1 MKIPLTLVSASL
13 LLIFGNNLAAQQREL
28 PFSENLNGDLLE
40 KSLTQT
46 MEVYIEL
53 EPQRLLSRQHN
64 NSQQLKNNTEA
75 VQALKRRLSAMNI
88 KIIKNKTKG
97 NGVHAI
103 VKSRDIASIKALPGV
118 KNVMPV
124 VQHSLD
130 HTNSV
135 PWIGAPQAWQILN
148 GNGDNNGDPISVAI
162 IDTGIDY
169 YHQNLGGEG
178 SVAEYQADDP
188 DVIEP
193 GSFPTNKVVAGWDFA
208 GLDASNPSPDGDP
221 IDHHGHGSH
230 VAGSSAGIG
239 VQESIGLGVA
249 PGAEV
254 YAYKV
259 FGDIAGTTGL
269 SHLAINRATDPNQ
282 DGSTDDHV
290 DVMNLSLGSSFGMKG
305 SAGANAADAAAAAGV
320 VVVISAGNSG
330 NIPYI
335 VGSPSIA
342 AGAVSVAS
350 SIAGGTVQGAD
361 VLSEDSSVEG
371 VIRAVEGNHVNR
383 FSQGYSISGEMV
395 AAEPHNGCVA
405 FTNADQ
411 FNGEVALVIRG
422 ACSFNDKYANAEA
435 AGASGIVVYND
446 GADDTRNNPFVM
458 GGLASERM
466 ISGVMISHSNGAG
479 INQAIS
485 DNQAT
490 SIVVDNST
498 KANTDP
504 TNDDTLSG
512 FTSRGPGDGN
522 IFKPDLTAPGQGIV
536 STGVGTGTG
545 SANFSGTSMAAPHV
559 AGVAALLKQKWPN
572 ISSAGIKA
580 MMQNSSTPAYIDG
593 VAGSSQPYPLSLQGV
608 GRVRAEI
615 AATLTSYAY
624 PGGVSFGRINPTSR
638 VIVRREVTIK
648 NLSGLARTYTV
659 EHQPN
664 HTMPG
669 VELSALINTI
679 HVLPWNEKK
688 VFLTL
693 NMAAKSA
700 PFDSKNNSQSEVDGW
715 FILSE
720 LGGDTLRVG
729 YMAVADPASKI
740 SLYSSRKSLLK
751 FKNRSKTKGYAK
763 GFTLASVSDTESE
776 TASTIESLG
785 WRSTSL
791 FGAPAIEFAITTKG
805 AWTSLS
811 AYRAIL
817 RIDNDSDGSF
827 DHTLYL
833 HDYGN
838 LGQKTGTVTSQ
849 KQPSSTPNGI
859 WTLAD
864 ADYDY
869 NDRSASGVWIRDVN
883 AFGPGYPN
891 IGFLAP
897 GDNDFDYQLTMVNLS
912 TGEADTISGTIDL
925 TQEITV
931 DVPNFVLD
939 SREKVR
945 INITSDVE
953 GRMLW
958 TFQSN
963 QTERQT
969 TIVDI
974 D

>member
-1 MKIPLTLVSASL
+1 M
-13 LLIFGNNLAAQQREL
+13 
-28 PFSENLNGDLLE
+28 
-40 KSLTQT
+40 
-46 MEVYIEL
+46 
-53 EPQRLLSRQHN
+53 
-64 NSQQLKNNTEA
+64 
-75 VQALKRRLSAMNI
+75 
-88 KIIKNKTKG
+88 
-97 NGVHAI
+97 
-103 VKSRDIASIKALPGV
+103 
-118 KNVMPV
+118 
-124 VQHSLD
+124 
-130 HTNSV
+130 
-135 PWIGAPQAWQILN
+135 
-148 GNGDNNGDPISVAI
+148 
-162 IDTGIDY
+162 
-169 YHQNLGGEG
+169 
-178 SVAEYQADDP
+178 
-188 DVIEP
+188 
-193 GSFPTNKVVAGWDFA
+193 
-208 GLDASNPSPDGDP
+208 
-221 IDHHGHGSH
+221 
-230 VAGSSAGIG
+230 
-239 VQESIGLGVA
+239 
-249 PGAEV
+249 
-254 YAYKV
+254 
-259 FGDIAGTTGL
+259 
-269 SHLAINRATDPNQ
+269 
-282 DGSTDDHV
+282 
-290 DVMNLSLGSSFGMKG
+290 
-305 SAGANAADAAAAAGV
+305 
-320 VVVISAGNSG
+320 
-330 NIPYI
+330 
-335 VGSPSIA
+335 
-342 AGAVSVAS
+342 
-350 SIAGGTVQGAD
+350 
-361 VLSEDSSVEG
+361 
-371 VIRAVEGNHVNR
+371 
-383 FSQGYSISGEMV
+383 
-395 AAEPHNGCVA
+395 
-405 FTNADQ
+405 
-411 FNGEVALVIRG
+411 
-422 ACSFNDKYANAEA
+422 
-435 AGASGIVVYND
+435 
-446 GADDTRNNPFVM
+446 
-458 GGLASERM
+458 
-466 ISGVMISHSNGAG
+466 
-479 INQAIS
+479 
-485 DNQAT
+485 
-490 SIVVDNST
+490 
-498 KANTDP
+498 
-504 TNDDTLSG
+504 
-512 FTSRGPGDGN
+512 
-522 IFKPDLTAPGQGIV
+522 
-536 STGVGTGTG
+536 
-545 SANFSGTSMAAPHV
+545 
-559 AGVAALLKQKWPN
+559 
-572 ISSAGIKA
+572 
-580 MMQNSSTPAYIDG
+580 
-593 VAGSSQPYPLSLQGV
+593 
-608 GRVRAEI
+608 
-615 AATLTSYAY
+615 
-624 PGGVSFGRINPTSR
+624 
-638 VIVRREVTIK
+638 
-648 NLSGLARTYTV
+648 
-659 EHQPN
+659 
-664 HTMPG
+664 
-669 VELSALINTI
+669 SALINTI